1 MPFRMRRF
9 EESLS
14 MHTNPT
20 AKENLMAGS
29 ETYDTL
35 KTLPQKARWLR
46 GLMARLEDQ
55 VGKAVAAEIMEACG
69 RRCIGSSVLE
79 KARRFKQDAH
89 DLDNLLDRLNQA
101 HIGGGKL
108 RREGNIIRAS
118 YERCYCGSVNQTRQ
132 PFSAVYCYCSCGWY
146 KELFETVLEKPV
158 KIKLIESIIQGA
170 EICRFEIR
178 I

>member
-46 GLMARLEDQ
+46 GLVARLEDQ
-55 VGKAVAAEIMEACG
+55 VDKAVAAEIMEACG

-89 DLDNLLDRLNQA
+89 DLDDLLDRLNQA

-108 RREGNIIRAS
+108 RRRGTSSALPTSAATAGQSTKHANPSQRYTATVPVAGTRS
-118 YERCYCGSVNQTRQ
+118 YSRQ
-132 PFSAVYCYCSCGWY
+132 SS
-146 KELFETVLEKPV
+146 KNR
-158 KIKLIESIIQGA
+158 S
-170 EICRFEIR
+170 RSN
-178 I
+178 

>member
-69 RRCIGSSVLE
+69 RRCIRLQRSWKEPADSSRML
-79 KARRFKQDAH
+79 
-89 DLDNLLDRLNQA
+89 
-101 HIGGGKL
+101 
-108 RREGNIIRAS
+108 
-118 YERCYCGSVNQTRQ
+118 
-132 PFSAVYCYCSCGWY
+132 
-146 KELFETVLEKPV
+146 TV
-158 KIKLIESIIQGA
+158 ST
-170 EICRFEIR
+170 ICWTG
-178 I
+178 